1 MLYCSTYGG
10 MRVPPRAQGPL
21 TSHGSTRLGQ
31 TKAECKNVE
40 RERIS
45 LPSGATLPAQGL
57 SGSLPK

>member
-1 MLYCSTYGG
+1 